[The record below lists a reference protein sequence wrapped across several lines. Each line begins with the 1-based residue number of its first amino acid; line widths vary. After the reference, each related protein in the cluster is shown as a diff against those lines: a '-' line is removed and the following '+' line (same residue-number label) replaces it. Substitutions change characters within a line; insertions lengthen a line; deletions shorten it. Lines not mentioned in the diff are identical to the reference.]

1 MDINVVRAT
10 DADRYRALD
19 NTVWFGEPPSGP
31 TETVLMGVPA
41 DQRFAAEV
49 DGEYVGIY
57 GVRPM
62 ELALPGGS
70 LLPVAGLTWVGVH
83 PDFRRKGVLTAMLRH
98 HVQQTHDEGVSMSAL
113 HASEPVIYGRHGYG
127 QAATSWWAKLSR
139 GQELKA
145 PGLEAEAARVRTQF
159 ATLTDPGATDRMR
172 EIDRAWARV
181 SPGLMIGDA
190 EFYAAFAREI
200 PEYMR
205 DKEPTRLLWATVEGQ
220 DVGFAAFRRTQKWE
234 SGRPQGELEVLG
246 MAGEP
251 AVRLALLRRLVD
263 FDLTSSIA
271 VNEVG
276 VDDPLWHWVGPRA
289 VESKVFDNVWLRLV
303 DLQKALPE
311 REYADDCDVVVEV
324 SDASA
329 PWQAGRWR
337 LRVSGGSMSVDRTE
351 SDPDLVWPI
360 QELSSIYLGG
370 LTLPARL
377 HAGVIAEARA
387 GAVAELWHAVRTD
400 TAPVPATGF

>member
-1 MDINVVRAT
+1 MDISVVRAT

-19 NTVWFGEPPSGP
+19 NVVWFGEPPSGP
-31 TETVLMGVPA
+31 NEVVLLGVPEH
-41 DQRFAAEV
+41 QRFAAEV

-62 ELALPGGS
+62 EIALPGGS

-98 HVQQTHDEGVSMSAL
+98 HVQQTHDEGVALTAL
-113 HASEPVIYGRHGYG
+113 HASEPAIYGRHGYG

-139 GQELKA
+139 GQELTA
-145 PGLEAEAARVRTQF
+145 PGLDAEAGKVRTQF
-159 ATLTDPGATDRMR
+159 ATITDPGATDRVR
-172 EIDRAWARV
+172 AIDTACARV
-181 SPGLMIGDA
+181 SPGMMIGDA
-190 EFYAAFAREI
+190 DFYASFARHI
-200 PEYMR
+200 PEYAR
-205 DKEPTRLLWATVEGQ
+205 DKEPMRLLWATVEGA
-220 DVGFAAFRRTQKWE
+220 DVGFAAFRRKDKWD

-271 VNEVG
+271 VHEVG
-276 VDDPLWHWVGPRA
+276 VDDPLWHWIGPRA
-289 VESKVFDNVWLRLV
+289 VESKVFDNVWLRFV
-303 DLQKALPE
+303 DLDKALPE
-311 REYADDCDVVVEV
+311 RAYADDCDVVVDV
-324 SDASA
+324 TDASA

-337 LRVSGGSMSVDRTE
+337 LRVSGGSMSVDRT
-351 SDPDLVWPI
+351 DAAPDLVWPV
-360 QELSSIYLGG
+360 QELSSTYLGG
-370 LTLPARL
+370 INLQARL
-377 HAGVIAEARA
+377 RAGVISEERP

>member
-1 MDINVVRAT
+1 MDISVVRAT
-10 DADRYRALD
+10 DAERYQGLD
-19 NTVWFGEPPSGP
+19 ELVWFGEASSVPVEKS
-31 TETVLMGVPA
+31 LMGVPE

-62 ELALPGGS
+62 ELSVPGGA

-98 HVQQTHDEGVSMSAL
+98 HVQQTHDEGVAMTAL

-127 QAATSWWAKLSR
+127 QAAVSWWAKLGR

-145 PGLEAEAARVRTQF
+145 PGLDAEAGKVRTQLG
-159 ATLTDPGATDRMR
+159 TITDPGATDRLR
-172 EIDRAWARV
+172 ANDLAWARV
-181 SPGLMIGDA
+181 SPGLMIGDP
-190 EFYAAFAREI
+190 EFYASFARQI
-200 PEYMR
+200 PEQMR
-205 DKEPTRLLWATVEGQ
+205 DKEPMRLLWATVDGE

-271 VNEVG
+271 VHEVG
-276 VDDPLWHWVGPRA
+276 VDDPLWHWIGPRA
-289 VESKVFDNVWLRLV
+289 VEAKVFDNVWLRFV
-303 DLQKALPE
+303 DLEKALPE
-311 REYADDCDVVVEV
+311 REYADDCDLVV
-324 SDASA
+324 DLTDPSA

-337 LRVSGGSMSVDRTE
+337 LRVSGGSMSVDRT
-351 SDPDLVWPI
+351 DDAPDLVWPV

-370 LTLPARL
+370 LNLPARL
-377 HAGVIAEARA
+377 RAGVVSEERP